1 MKFAIQRKH
10 IRAMLCFAAKKDIR
24 YYLQG
29 FCVNQDN
36 RGTYIDSTDGH
47 CLGRLLIDDQPMPEN
62 RVILPSVNLDA
73 LKGTKKQNDEFL
85 HFTVDGLSVEV
96 ILTNGDKVQFT
107 AQDARYPDCDRVIPL
122 DFKAEDEKPSN
133 FNPDLLVKFVDASE
147 SLYGKRQCPT
157 LLQRGTDSIVV
168 SFGLDT
174 QFIGIMMPMRD
185 SGGAGVP
192 SWCHKPRKAPEIVDQ
207 SMTETA

>member
-10 IRAMLCFAAKKDIR
+10 IRAMLCFASKKDIR

-29 FCVNQDN
+29 FCVNQDD

-62 RVILPSVNLDA
+62 RVILPSVNLES
-73 LKGTKKQNDEFL
+73 LKGTKKQSEEFL
-85 HFTVDGLSVEV
+85 HFTVDGLSVAV
-96 ILTNGDKVQFT
+96 ILPNGDKVQFT

-122 DFKAEDEKPSN
+122 VFKTEDEKPAQ

-157 LLQRGTDSIVV
+157 LLQRGTQSIVV

-192 SWCHKPRKAPEIVDQ
+192 AWCYKPRKAADQ
-207 SMTETA
+207 PITNTETA